1 MAVPRPPDD
10 ARVANDAVVN
20 VGSNSR
26 FSVRVRQSLALRH
39 ALFAFAWLNVV
50 VGVAGIFLPLLPTT
64 VFLLIALWA
73 FSLSSPR
80 FQNWLYHHPRLGPPV
95 RAWHDHGVIPLR
107 AKVAAVVVM
116 SGGLIFVALSYAD
129 PGLTLGL
136 GILLLL
142 IASWI
147 VTRPGRP
154 GRPEA

>member
-1 MAVPRPPDD
+1 MAAPRLPDGG
-10 ARVANDAVVN
+10 AAVN
-20 VGSNSR
+20 PGETSY
-26 FSVRVRQSLALRH
+26 FAVRVRQNAALRH

-50 VGVAGIFLPLLPTT
+50 VGVIGIFLPLLPTT

-80 FQNWLYHHPRLGPPV
+80 FQVWLYHHPRLGPPV

-116 SGGLIFVALSYAD
+116 SVGLIFLAWKYGDAV
-129 PGLTLGL
+129 LTLGL
-136 GILLLL
+136 GILLVI

-147 VTRPGRP
+147 VTRPA
-154 GRPEA
+154 RPEMPKF

>member
-1 MAVPRPPDD
+1 MNAG
-10 ARVANDAVVN
+10 ARSALA
-20 VGSNSR
+20 
-26 FSVRVRQSLALRH
+26 VRVRQSATLRH
-39 ALFAFAWLNVV
+39 LFFAFAWLNVA

-64 VFLLIALWA
+64 VFLLMALWA

-107 AKVAAVVVM
+107 AKLAAVVVM
-116 SGGLIFVALSYAD
+116 SGGLIFVALRYGDAV
-129 PGLTLGL
+129 LTLGL
-136 GILLLL
+136 GFMLVI

-154 GRPEA
+154 QAEQSMTR